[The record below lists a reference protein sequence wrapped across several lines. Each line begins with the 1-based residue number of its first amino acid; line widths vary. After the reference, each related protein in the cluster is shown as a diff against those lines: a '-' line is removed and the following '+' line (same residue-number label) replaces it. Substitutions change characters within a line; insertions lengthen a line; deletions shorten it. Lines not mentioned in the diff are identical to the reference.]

1 MTKQTTDLTQ
11 ILTIKTINMNSHI
24 IPSQTIAKLKRLNAK
39 ISGLRQLKSM
49 GVLTPK
55 LALKL
60 ELKENKLTKIISS
73 L

>member
-1 MTKQTTDLTQ
+1 
-11 ILTIKTINMNSHI
+11 MNSHI

-39 ISGLRQLKSM
+39 IIGLRELRTM
-49 GVLTPK
+49 GLLTRS

-60 ELKENKLTKIISS
+60 ELKENKLTKLISS